1 MSEEITHVGSHL
13 GGHLPNDL
21 VYVTWTL
28 TSTCNFS
35 CAYCPDELHDK
46 DYKFPNYEGAI
57 NFIGTLITTLPK
69 NAYIN
74 LAITGGEPSMWP
86 KLIDFLKAVETMFK
100 STTQKIVIQIDTNL
114 SRTNRYWQDF
124 VSHGLGHFVVLHPS
138 YHADEMKYN
147 DELFYDNLEIVSEEH
162 LVNASFLL
170 EPKNF
175 NHITN
180 LIKRV
185 NAILPVDT
193 MIVPIRDNFKPN
205 INDDY
210 TAEQLEYIT
219 NYKKNRFFFN
229 GKKHNK
235 DRDAEPSW
243 PQQVYYNHK
252 KVNFLDMIAKKEHS
266 FKGWKCSAGSRRFFI
281 EPNGDIYPCSKLI
294 SPRIL
299 VDGKRKFASDRTHK
313 NFMGNINE
321 GAFAPLKEYITC
333 PENWCPCRFD
343 VLAEKVKQ

>member
-1 MSEEITHVGSHL
+1 MPEQITHVGSHL
-13 GGHLPNDL
+13 KGHLPNEL
-21 VYVTWTL
+21 VYITWTL

-35 CAYCPDELHDK
+35 CSYCPEELHDK
-46 DYKFPNYEGAI
+46 EYKFPAYEGAI

-86 KLIDFLKAVETMFK
+86 KLVEFLKAVETMFK

-124 VSHGLGHFVVLHPS
+124 VSHNLGHFVVLHPS
-138 YHADEMKYN
+138 YHADEMKHN
-147 DELFYDNLEIVSEEH
+147 DELFYDNLEIISQEH

-175 NHITN
+175 DHITN
-180 LIKRV
+180 LIKRI
-185 NAILPVDT
+185 NATLPVDT
-193 MIVPIRDNFKPN
+193 MIVPIRDNFKHD

-210 TAEQLEYIT
+210 TPEQLEYIT
-219 NYKKNRFFFN
+219 DLGKNRFFYK
-229 GKKHNK
+229 GQKYGK

-252 KVNFLDMIAKKEHS
+252 KINFLEIIAKKQHS

-281 EPNGDIYPCSKLI
+281 EPNGDVYPCSKLI
-294 SPRIL
+294 SPRIM
-299 VDGKRKFASDRTHK
+299 VDGKRKFASDRTDK

-321 GAFAPLKEYITC
+321 GSFEPLKDYITC

-343 VLAEKVKQ
+343 VLAEKVK